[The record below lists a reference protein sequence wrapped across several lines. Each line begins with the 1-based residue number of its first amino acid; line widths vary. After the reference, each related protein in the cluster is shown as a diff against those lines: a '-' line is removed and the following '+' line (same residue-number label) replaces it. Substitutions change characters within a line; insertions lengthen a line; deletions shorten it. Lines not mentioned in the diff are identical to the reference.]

1 MGTGLYLRDERLI
14 RPVPLHVCAMGR
26 FNSLPTIATFIGAP
40 GIASAV
46 NWTAANRAHY
56 TPLSIPE
63 RFTISRFFALNGNVN
78 SGNINMGLYTAA
90 GTLLVST
97 GSTLQS
103 GVIAIQFIDIANVS
117 FPPGDYYLALLAS
130 NTAAQFHATA
140 VNNQYELRMMGMLQ
154 EDVGSINLPA
164 TMTPVSYTSAS
175 VYHYGF
181 TQSDTL

>member
-26 FNSLPTIATFIGAP
+26 FNSLPTIAAFIGA
-40 GIASAV
+40 GISSV
-46 NWTAANRAHY
+46 SLWPAANRAHY

-63 RFTISRFFALNGNVN
+63 RFTISRFFVLNGTVN

-103 GVIAIQFIDIANVS
+103 GITAIQFINIANVS

-130 NTAAQFHATA
+130 STAARFHATG

-164 TMTPVSYTSAS
+164 TMTPVSYTSTA